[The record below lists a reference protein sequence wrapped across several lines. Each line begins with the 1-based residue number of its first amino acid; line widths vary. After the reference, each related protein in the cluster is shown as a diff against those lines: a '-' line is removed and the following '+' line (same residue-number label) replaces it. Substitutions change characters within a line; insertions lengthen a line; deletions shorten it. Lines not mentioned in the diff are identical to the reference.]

1 MQKAFMLFFLLAITV
16 FGCQNANTSSSQ
28 SENSQEKVYIT
39 LAVDGMTCTGC
50 ENTVQKALIGM
61 EGVDSAFASHT
72 NKSVRILVD
81 TSAVSVKEM
90 QQIIEKKGYTA
101 GNILD

>member
-1 MQKAFMLFFLLAITV
+1 
-16 FGCQNANTSSSQ
+16 
-28 SENSQEKVYIT
+28 
-39 LAVDGMTCTGC
+39 
-50 ENTVQKALIGM
+50 M

-90 QQIIEKKGYTA
+90 QQIIEKKD
-101 GNILD
+101 ILPETF